1 MKKYIILVLV
11 VLLNMCLLYTPAFA
25 YMLSSSTINHDE
37 EIMKSQRQVSAEY
50 TLNIICDIVNSKDSN
65 SFKKELE
72 KLTGKKAPYERT
84 RFKLSEE
91 YELYRPFVFPYKKIL
106 TERGTSIYFE
116 ENAKDKMK
124 NFRIDT
130 FQDLINNQFVD
141 KKWLRIVYYEDKPVG
156 YIQINW
162 YDDIGSYDSSEWSIG
177 NYHLFNAIETMKDF
191 LKYKKE
197 NTNVKILSF
206 DGLAK
211 YIVSEDGNW
220 WCTDGEGTI
229 NPAKY
234 KNMIWSFEEI
244 KNNLNNRPKEMLNYF
259 ETYKYVSEMPL
270 GGLPFKPLYE
280 SVYERRNKIKNMLI
294 AIILLLA
301 TAMTVAGI
309 KLVSRIKNA

>member
-1 MKKYIILVLV
+1 MKKYSILVLV

-25 YMLSSSTINHDE
+25 YRISSSTINHDE
-37 EIMKSQRQVSAEY
+37 EKMRSQRQVSAEY
-50 TLNIICDIVNSKDSN
+50 TLNIIYDVVNSKDSN
-65 SFKKELE
+65 PFKKELE
-72 KLTGKKAPYERT
+72 KLTGKKGPYDRIMF
-84 RFKLSEE
+84 RLSEE
-91 YELYRPFVFPYKKIL
+91 YELYRPFVFPYKKIW

-116 ENAKDKMK
+116 EKVK
-124 NFRIDT
+124 NKIKSFRIET

-141 KKWLRIVYYEDKPVG
+141 KKWLRIIYYEDKPVG
-156 YIQINW
+156 YMQIDW
-162 YDDIGSYDSSEWSIG
+162 YDDKSNYDSSEWSIG
-177 NYHLFNAIETMKDF
+177 NYHLFKAIENMKDF
-191 LKYKKE
+191 LKDKRE
-197 NTNVKILSF
+197 NTYIKILSF

-211 YIVSEDGNW
+211 YIVSEDGKW

-244 KNNLNNRPKEMLNYF
+244 KDTLNYRPKEMLNYF

-280 SVYERRNKIKNMLI
+280 SVFEPRNKVKNMLV

-301 TAMTVAGI
+301 SAITVAGI
-309 KLVSRIKNA
+309 KFGSRIRN